1 MKPSLTSVFTKAL
14 SNQHAYLVMLGI
26 CTALAT
32 TSSLSLGVATGV
44 IILISMMMTNPLISL
59 LQRFTQEDNK
69 LLVYVLITGGVVS
82 LVSLITA
89 FFFPFVHEQMGIY
102 LPLVAVNCILLTRL
116 EVVAAQEK
124 LTPSLVDAFGT
135 GLAYLGFLILFSGLR
150 ELIASGQIGWM
161 AWFSGEEIFS
171 LRLWGEE
178 VAMPFFDQPM
188 GAFLLLGLYLGFSN
202 FINLK
207 RGRRYE

>member
-1 MKPSLTSVFTKAL
+1 MKPSLKSVFIQAL
-14 SNQHAYLVMLGI
+14 SNQQAYVVMLGL

-32 TSSLSLGVATGV
+32 TSSLSLGVATGL
-44 IILISMMMTNPLISL
+44 IILVSMSLTNPLISL
-59 LQRFTQEDNK
+59 LRRFTSEDNK
-69 LLVYVLITGGVVS
+69 LLVYVLITSGVVS
-82 LVSLITA
+82 LVSLLTA

-102 LPLVAVNCILLTRL
+102 LPLVAVNCILVTRL
-116 EVVAAQEK
+116 EVVAAQDK
-124 LTPSLVDAFGT
+124 VTPSLVDALGT
-135 GLAYLGFLILFSGLR
+135 GLSYFGFLILFSGLR

-161 AWFSGEEIFS
+161 GWFSGVHVFS
-171 LRLWGEE
+171 FRVWGED
-178 VAMPFFDQPM
+178 VAMPFFYQPM